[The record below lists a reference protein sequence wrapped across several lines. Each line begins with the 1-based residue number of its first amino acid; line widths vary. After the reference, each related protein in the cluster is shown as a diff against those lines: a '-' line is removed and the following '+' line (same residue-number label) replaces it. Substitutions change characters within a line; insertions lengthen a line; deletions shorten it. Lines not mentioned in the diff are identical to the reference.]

1 MLDGKH
7 YTNYEG
13 LQLQRKL
20 ETAIR
25 KEKDRKIMA
34 DAIGPDGKEESL
46 LAEQKITELTNKYFE
61 LSQKS
66 GLPTKLDRLY
76 MR

>member
-1 MLDGKH
+1 
-7 YTNYEG
+7 
-13 LQLQRKL
+13 
-20 ETAIR
+20 
-25 KEKDRKIMA
+25 MA

-66 GLPTKLDRLY
+66 GLRPKLDRLH